1 MGYQRRVHGQ
11 EKAKKKALTDKANRE
26 IKLKKESKQKMDKE
40 RRAKIPK
47 IYATVTRHIEKSGK
61 AVKAVG
67 AAEKK
72 LKGATS
78 ERSKKALG
86 KALKEKKKKEKEA
99 KKKMKESKTK
109 KAKAHKKEA
118 KAREKEKK
126 AKEKMAKEKKAKEK
140 KAKEKKTK
148 EK

>member
-1 MGYQRRVHGQ
+1 MGRAKRSKEQAKKAQKKERTGKTVSAVERGAKAKIKQ

-86 KALKEKKKKEKEA
+86 KALKEK
-99 KKKMKESKTK
+99 
-109 KAKAHKKEA
+109 
-118 KAREKEKK
+118 
-126 AKEKMAKEKKAKEK
+126 
-140 KAKEKKTK
+140 
-148 EK
+148 